1 MKPDLS
7 IVVPV
12 YNAEKYLERCLN
24 SIINPNYNY
33 EIILVD
39 DGSQDN
45 SGKICDEFAKQY
57 PFIKVHHKTN
67 GGVSSARN
75 FGIDHAKGDYIT
87 FIDADDYVSK
97 LYFLVVFDFIK
108 NIYTDC
114 FLFNLYREDLDG
126 NFTANKLPI
135 SDGFY
140 RDRARILSFSLSQ
153 YSFANASY
161 TKIYK
166 LKLIK
171 ENNLRFNENIKI
183 CEDNIFAVD
192 YFECIH
198 HYTISNLPLY
208 YYTVSPGSATQK
220 RKLQYFSDDNVLFMK
235 YLEIILCLQNKKLTK
250 DRLYNT
256 YLRRCFY
263 NIDNLTKQ
271 KVSKRLMMEELNK
284 TEMCDILLSYKF
296 TLNRSTKILKKRLF
310 HFSKGYW
317 LRYYFW
323 TMAYNLYNYLYRVFD
338 SMKFKETRWR
348 KIEG

>member
-7 IVVPV
+7 IVIPV

-24 SIINPNYNY
+24 TLINPNYNY
-33 EIILVD
+33 EILLVN
-39 DGSQDN
+39 DGSTDN
-45 SGKICDEFAKQY
+45 SGTICDNFAKQY
-57 PFIKVHHKTN
+57 SFIHVFHKKN

-75 FGIDHAKGDYIT
+75 YGIDNAKSDYIT

-97 LYFLVVFDFIK
+97 LYFLIVFDYIK

-114 FLFNLYREDLDG
+114 FLFNLYREDLEG

-135 SDGFY
+135 ADGFY
-140 RDRARILSFSLSQ
+140 RDRARLLSFSLSQ
-153 YSFANASY
+153 YSFVNASY

-171 ENNLRFNENIKI
+171 ENNIRFNENIKI

-198 HYTISNLPLY
+198 HYTVSNLPLY
-208 YYTVSPGSATQK
+208 YYTVAPGSATQK
-220 RKLQYFSDDNVLFMK
+220 RKLQYFSDDNVLFMR
-235 YLEIILCLQNKKLTK
+235 YLDIILCLQNKLLTK

-263 NIDNLTKQ
+263 NIDNLSKQ
-271 KVSKRLMMEELNK
+271 KISKKLMREELNK
-284 TEMCDILLSYKF
+284 TEMCDILLSYQY
-296 TLNRSTKILKKRLF
+296 TLNKPTKILKKRLF
-310 HFSKGYW
+310 HFSKGHW
-317 LRYYFW
+317 FRYSFW
-323 TMAYNLYNYLYRVFD
+323 TGFYNLYNYLYRIY
-338 SMKFKETRWR
+338 SATKLQKSRWR
-348 KIEG
+348 KIEA